1 MSIAQTDIKL
11 MASER
16 LTDYDDG
23 GGEMTGSEITDG
35 ELNNLFP
42 DISRLDRVYG
52 RVSLRKAFAAV
63 MTENTDMYY
72 GSHAIITDPPDD
84 ENVHVTLFTTE
95 DNYDE
100 RLDAKDRIESYVT
113 MGSQLLLRPLN
124 NQLEGQRA
132 ITCFQN
138 VGGSLPEIG
147 DTIVLYNS
155 STSVQQFVKISDIE
169 SVATSYVDATYG
181 KFTVD
186 VVTISLTSALQ
197 YTFPGINATPYTSSA
212 TTRIHATV
220 VADAS
225 SYYGVS
231 KLAEAATAGNRYF
244 TVDSTYNQLVPT
256 SDIETALVD
265 QLMGGDNVSMI
276 AKGDAGSL
284 TFSGSRS
291 EAAALI
297 HLPSGVLPGSLNLTL
312 AGYMFIDKRGT
323 LVAEDSDGGYG
334 GSIDYTSGQITLT
347 GPSSWSAAVSLTA
360 TPAVALS
367 EAFVTREIEIE
378 LANRAYNYT
387 PNLADPLPSP
397 GSVKIAYMAQGKW
410 YELYD
415 NGNGVITGKESGI
428 GTGTIDYGS
437 GSMILTL
444 GALPDVGSVIIIS
457 WGHGIAVTDRKAEL
471 ASEPMEIRHSLPHQG
486 IEPGSITLTWDDNGT
501 TKTATDNS
509 DGTFTGDA
517 TGSISYAAGEILFT
531 PTSIPV
537 SGTEYSIA
545 YRQENPDSAVI
556 TSLSTTGDYTTL
568 TIPNA
573 PIRPGSVSLSWSVEQ
588 ISGVSSN
595 GDVSSKTVSKKAHDN
610 GSGAIVRGGAVI
622 GSINYATGE
631 CTFITV
637 ADYDYTVYS
646 TSSSGSSGSGSGM
659 SMSFNYNTSVVE
671 ATQSAPGQVIVTY
684 AQDVVTSYNDQTDS
698 IAAPELVID
707 LCPASVDTVVAG
719 SVAFTFGGSD
729 YYDDGSGNLY
739 RDKDSETGVGTLAGT
754 VNYSSGTATLT
765 SYPATAS
772 VNVTLS
778 SLLTKDSSFTTSG
791 YVFRTPGAP
800 LRDGSLSLRTVLP
813 DGTALSA
820 VAATSGELSD
830 TLVDG
835 TVDAVSGVVR
845 VRFGELVVAAGN
857 ESEDWYNADA
867 VDDDGNIWK
876 PSGVVP
882 ESSFYNCVIYSS
894 LPLDADLVGIE
905 PIRLPSDGRVPI
917 FKSGMVAVVHHT
929 DDELMPDSLT
939 AGQVVTLARGDLAL
953 VMVTDQD
960 GVTVDETLY
969 TVDLDAGTITMA
981 DPLDLSAYT
990 QPLVAAHRIE
1000 DMVLISE
1007 AQINGYIATV
1017 GPLTHSYPATETQ
1030 VSSALIFGDLAGRI
1044 IRSFTQKT
1052 WDSVWRD
1059 AISGDDTTAKY
1070 DDKNYPFVL
1079 TNQGCIAQRWS
1090 IKFTSATEFDVVGE
1104 NLGVIASG
1112 TTGSSC
1118 APINPATSVPYF
1130 SIDYQGWG
1138 SGWAT
1143 GNCLRFDTSAAN
1155 APLWIARTTMQGAVQ
1170 EPTDEF
1176 VLQIRGDAN

>member
-84 ENVHVTLFTTE
+84 DNVHVTLFTTE

-100 RLDAKDRIESYVT
+100 RLDAQDRIESYVT
-113 MGSQLLLRPLN
+113 MGSQLMLRALN
-124 NQLEGQRA
+124 DQLEGQRA

-147 DTIVLYNS
+147 DTIVLRNNS
-155 STSVQQFVKISDIE
+155 SGEQQFVKISDIE
-169 SVATSYVDATYG
+169 TESTSFVHASYG

-186 VVTISLTSALQ
+186 VVTIGLTSALQ
-197 YTFPGINATPYTSSA
+197 YTFPGIDATPYTSSA

-231 KLAEAATAGNRYF
+231 KLAEAATAGKRYF
-244 TVDSTYNQLVPT
+244 YVDSIYNQLVPT

-265 QLMGGDNVSMI
+265 QLMGGDNVTMI
-276 AKGDAGSL
+276 AKGDTGSL
-284 TFSGSRS
+284 TFSGTRS
-291 EAAALI
+291 EASGVI
-297 HLPSGVLPGSLNLTL
+297 HLPSGVLPGSLSLAV
-312 AGYMFIDKRGT
+312 AGYQFKDVRGT
-323 LVAEDSDGGYG
+323 LTALDSDGGYAG
-334 GSIDYTSGQITLT
+334 TIDYTSGQITLT
-347 GPSSWSAAVSLTA
+347 GSSGWSASVVISA

-367 EAFVTREIEIE
+367 ESCVTREIEIE

-397 GSVKIAYMAQGKW
+397 GSVTIAYMAQGKW

-415 NGNGVITGKESGI
+415 DGAGVIVGRVSGT
-428 GTGTIDYGS
+428 GTGTIDYAS
-437 GSMILTL
+437 GSLILTL
-444 GALPDVGSVIIIS
+444 AALPDVGSSIIIG
-457 WGHGIAVTDRKAEL
+457 WGHGIAVTDRKDALE
-471 ASEPMEIRHSLPHQG
+471 SEPMEIRHSLPHQG
-486 IEPGSITLTWDDNGT
+486 IEPGSISITWDDDGT
-501 TKTATDNS
+501 AKTATDNS
-509 DGTFTGDA
+509 DGTLTGDA
-517 TGSISYAAGEILFT
+517 SGTISYAAGEILFT
-531 PTSIPV
+531 PASIPV
-537 SGTEYSIA
+537 SGTEYSVT
-545 YRQENPDSAVI
+545 YRQETPSTGAI
-556 TSLSTTGDYTTL
+556 TSLSPSGDYLTL

-573 PIRPGSVSLSWSVEQ
+573 PLRPGSVGLAWSVEQ
-588 ISGVSSN
+588 IECVYYN
-595 GDVSSKTVSKKAHDN
+595 GDVVSKSVSKSAHDN
-610 GSGAIVRGGAVI
+610 GSGIIVRGGMSI
-622 GSINYATGE
+622 GNIDYSTGV
-631 CTFITV
+631 CTFKAV
-637 ADYDYTVYS
+637 DDYDYKTYS
-646 TSSSGSSGSGSGM
+646 TQSGLGYGST
-659 SMSFNYNTSVVE
+659 NKYTVTE
-671 ATQSAPGQVIVTY
+671 ATQGMPGQVNVTY
-684 AQDVVTSYNDQTDS
+684 AEDVTASYSDQSDS
-698 IAAPELVID
+698 ITAPELVID
-707 LCPASVDTVVAG
+707 LCPTTVDTVVAG
-719 SVAFTFGGSD
+719 AVSFSFGGHD

-739 RDKDSETGVGTLAGT
+739 RDKDSATGIGTLSGT
-754 VNYSSGTATLT
+754 INYSSGTATLT
-765 SYPATAS
+765 SYPATS
-772 VNVTLS
+772 TTTVTMI
-778 SLLTKDSSFTTSG
+778 SLLTKDSGFTPAAF
-791 YVFRTPGAP
+791 VFRTPGSP

-835 TVDAVSGVVR
+835 TVDAVNGVVR

-876 PSGVVP
+876 PSGVMP
-882 ESSFYNCVIYSS
+882 ESSFYNCVVYTS

-917 FKSGMVAVVHHT
+917 FKSGMVAVIHHT
-929 DDELMPDSLT
+929 TDELMPDALT
-939 AGQVVTLARGDLAL
+939 AGQQVTLARGDLAL

-960 GVTVDETLY
+960 GTAVDESLY
-969 TVDLDAGTITMA
+969 TVDLDSGIVTMT

-990 QPLVAAHRIE
+990 EPLVAAHRIE

-1017 GPLTHSYPATETQ
+1017 GMLTHSYPATETQ

-1044 IRSFTQKT
+1044 VRSFTQKT

-1059 AISGDDTTAKY
+1059 YRSGDDTTAKY
-1070 DDKNYPFVL
+1070 DDLNYPFTL
-1079 TNQGCIAQRWS
+1079 TNKGSIAQRWC
-1090 IKFTSATEFDVVGE
+1090 IKFTSSTTFDVVGE

-1112 TTGSSC
+1112 NTSSDC
-1118 APINPATSVPYF
+1118 SPTNPATSVPYF
-1130 SIDYQGWG
+1130 TIDYRGWG

-1155 APLWIARTTMQGAVQ
+1155 APLWIARTTMQGTVQ